1 MQTSSL
7 QSKRVIFSSIVGNA
21 MEWYDYLLYAHFAKI
36 ISTLFFPM
44 KDDFSS
50 LMITLAV
57 FSTGFLA
64 RPIGGYIFGL
74 IGDNLGRKTALTASI
89 LLMAVPT
96 ALIGV
101 LPTFAQIGL
110 LAPIVMIVIRI
121 LQGIS
126 LGGEYSSSTT
136 YLVESAPEN
145 KKAFFG
151 SFTSM
156 SLALGVLI
164 SSLTV
169 LIIELVF
176 TQEEIL
182 NYAWR
187 IPFLISII
195 YGMVGFYIRTKLKE
209 SEEFKEVK
217 KSGHYTTTPFKDIM
231 LKHKKNLFCTF
242 AIFMG
247 LTIPFYVIVVFS
259 RTIMINN
266 GFEPKIATLLNC
278 FLVLV
283 YMICVPFAG
292 IMADKLGERKILMA
306 GSLGLA
312 LFAFPFFYFI
322 KSGDLKSVIFACTIG
337 GLLIGLYQAAVPT
350 FCARCFPIEVRA
362 SGVSLSYNLPAIIF
376 GGTAP
381 MIVTYIMK
389 LSSGDAMPV
398 GFYVAFGCIV
408 AFFGSRMKG
417 IKQY

>member
-1 MQTSSL
+1 MQVAKIH
-7 QSKRVIFSSIVGNA
+7 SKRIIFSTFLGNA
-21 MEWYDYLLYAHFAKI
+21 IGWYDYLLYVYFVQV
-36 ISTLFFPM
+36 ISRVFFPM
-44 KDDFSS
+44 EDDFSS
-50 LMITLAV
+50 LVLTLLV
-57 FSTGFLA
+57 FAIGFLA
-64 RPIGGYIFGL
+64 RPLGGYIFGL
-74 IGDNLGRKTALTASI
+74 IGDVIGRKTALISSI
-89 LLMAVPT
+89 LLMIIST
-96 ALIGV
+96 ALIGI
-101 LPTFAQIGL
+101 LPNFQQIGL
-110 LAPIVMIVIRI
+110 LSPALLIIIRL
-121 LQGIS
+121 LQGMA
-126 LGGEYSSSTT
+126 LGGEYSSCTT
-136 YLVESAPEN
+136 YLVESAPAN
-145 KKAFFG
+145 KKGFFG
-151 SFTSM
+151 SFSSM
-156 SLALGVLI
+156 SLALGVLV
-164 SSLTV
+164 SSITV
-169 LIIELVF
+169 LGIELTF
-176 TQEEIL
+176 TPEEIFH
-182 NYAWR
+182 YAWR